1 MVGMEVAK
9 RGKKDKMP
17 VTTPVTTSVT
27 SGGCYRNIPD
37 ISKKSC
43 NKKNLLTNSL
53 TSLLTKKRR
62 NFKQIPCCQQVQQ
75 EFSN

>member
-9 RGKKDKMP
+9 KGKKDKMP

-37 ISKKSC
+37 ISKKVVTRKTC
-43 NKKNLLTNSL
+43 
-53 TSLLTKKRR
+53 
-62 NFKQIPCCQQVQQ
+62 
-75 EFSN
+75 